1 MKGVG
6 AVLLQDG
13 QPICYASKALTE
25 TKQNCSNIEREA
37 LGVVW
42 GLERFHYFVYGKQC
56 TVHTDHKPLE
66 SICKKKTNHM
76 SCSLTEICTEST
88 QV

>member
-6 AVLLQDG
+6 AVLLQGG

-25 TKQNCSNIEREA
+25 TEQNYSNIEREA
-37 LGVVW
+37 VGVVW

-66 SICKKKTNHM
+66 SIFKKK
-76 SCSLTEICTEST
+76 LTTCPATEST